1 MEQKES
7 EVYNYWIK
15 KQNTKTQST
24 TFTDKH
30 KFNKNKDFYKTN
42 IFIPRNLRIYPIFN
56 YVFNIENI

>member
-42 IFIPRNLRIYPIFN
+42 ILEKIN
-56 YVFNIENI
+56 YNNIQKYL